1 MKTILIIAKNEIT
14 YPELEKFL
22 NNKGY
27 SPIIA
32 NGIETGLS
40 SIASKDLN
48 VVLMDAEFGIKGLET
63 IQRKHSKVIIV
74 VIGVDKEMSDDKDSM
89 AVADFIAGGA
99 FEAVASPI
107 DMDSV
112 KSAIESAFR
121 RLSPREE
128 LFPETIREGEP
139 TKYRLVGNS
148 KVMLDLQKQIGAAA
162 RNKNTVLIEGETG
175 TGKGLV
181 ARLIHKKSDRKDE
194 SFVSVNCGA
203 LPSELLEG
211 EFFGHVKGAFT
222 GAIADK
228 PGKFEQAN
236 GGTLFLDEVGNM
248 SPDCQMKL
256 LSALQDEE
264 ITRLGG
270 TKPIEVDVRVIAA
283 TNQKLD
289 ELVQKAKFREDLYY
303 RFKVIQFQLS
313 PLGER
318 KEDIPLFISHFLQ
331 LIQHEQRDKS
341 IRGVSKETKEL
352 LENYEWPGNV
362 RQLEH
367 CLRQAVVNAK
377 GEAILPE
384 DLPSEIQ
391 GGSKISAVIPETSY
405 SDIFDLPVMVFCQL
419 VADMAT
425 HEINDWLEKFSDY
438 GHEAANKA
446 KQKIDNWNREWAKGL
461 LKFPDLQLR
470 IQEGI
475 DQAISKLSTLRR
487 ERDSKLTD
495 EAQPVTIKGKTY
507 KGSVKAVLHEIEKE
521 YGWDREKTAAAL
533 KIGSDRLK
541 KALEEKSNLTTDK
554 DASQKL
560 ERFPD
565 EEIKRLLEETIA
577 YFVVDPLSRRE
588 WGEKSSDE
596 KIQTVHI
603 ALKVTSKRLAGDHGS
618 ICFGGMT
625 FEQIEKEICYRA
637 AYLYEDVHKAV
648 AALDIDIRKFQ
659 QHWPPDQKFP
669 SRYTLFSD

>member
-303 RFKVIQFQLS
+303 RFKVIQFQ
-313 PLGER
+313 
-318 KEDIPLFISHFLQ
+318 
-331 LIQHEQRDKS
+331 
-341 IRGVSKETKEL
+341 
-352 LENYEWPGNV
+352 
-362 RQLEH
+362 
-367 CLRQAVVNAK
+367 
-377 GEAILPE
+377 
-384 DLPSEIQ
+384 
-391 GGSKISAVIPETSY
+391 
-405 SDIFDLPVMVFCQL
+405 
-419 VADMAT
+419 
-425 HEINDWLEKFSDY
+425 
-438 GHEAANKA
+438 
-446 KQKIDNWNREWAKGL
+446 
-461 LKFPDLQLR
+461 
-470 IQEGI
+470 
-475 DQAISKLSTLRR
+475 
-487 ERDSKLTD
+487 
-495 EAQPVTIKGKTY
+495 
-507 KGSVKAVLHEIEKE
+507 
-521 YGWDREKTAAAL
+521 
-533 KIGSDRLK
+533 
-541 KALEEKSNLTTDK
+541 
-554 DASQKL
+554 
-560 ERFPD
+560 
-565 EEIKRLLEETIA
+565 
-577 YFVVDPLSRRE
+577 
-588 WGEKSSDE
+588 
-596 KIQTVHI
+596 
-603 ALKVTSKRLAGDHGS
+603 
-618 ICFGGMT
+618 
-625 FEQIEKEICYRA
+625 
-637 AYLYEDVHKAV
+637 
-648 AALDIDIRKFQ
+648 
-659 QHWPPDQKFP
+659 
-669 SRYTLFSD
+669 